1 MTDPAPSPAAVT
13 FFDNA
18 LFDLTYDCCTSCSLS
33 SSSTMTSSISDIG
46 YYGVRDNEVYWTTD
60 EEGIDTDPA
69 TTTTLQ
75 SFIMLLPSLAPAQPE
90 ALTEN
95 CSLPP
100 AVTLPPSPVVPA
112 TPLITTATKLAV
124 VAVSS
129 GNRKVLCSSAPAALT
144 SSCRTS
150 SRARPPL
157 QRRQKDSGNSSD
169 GAVPSYMWCTAS
181 SSQAK
186 RDKVARPTAKP
197 RMVF

>member
-46 YYGVRDNEVYWTTD
+46 YYGIRDNEVYWTTD

-75 SFIMLLPSLAPAQPE
+75 SFVMLLPSLAPAQPE
-90 ALTEN
+90 ALSEN

-112 TPLITTATKLAV
+112 TPLTTATKLAV

-169 GAVPSYMWCTAS
+169 GAVPSYMRCTAS